1 MTRTIFAT
9 LTALALGATPAFA
22 CTEADVL
29 ARQDTLVSAIQALV
43 AVDPAK
49 AQAIVAKMQT
59 DMDAAAASGDE
70 AAVCTIIDTAVAEA
84 TG

>member
-1 MTRTIFAT
+1 MKRTIIAT
-9 LTALALGATPAFA
+9 LAAFTLATPALA

-29 ARQDTLVSAIQALV
+29 ARQDTLVSAIQNLV

-70 AAVCTIIDTAVAEA
+70 TAVCTIIDAAVAEA

>member
-1 MTRTIFAT
+1 MTRIVFAT
-9 LTALALGATPAFA
+9 LAALTFGATPALA
-22 CTEADVL
+22 CSEADVL
-29 ARQDTLVSAIQALV
+29 ARQDTLLSAIQALV

-59 DMDAAAASGDE
+59 DMDAAAAAGDE

>member
-1 MTRTIFAT
+1 MTRTIFAALTT
-9 LTALALGATPAFA
+9 LIIGTTPAFA

-49 AQAIVAKMQT
+49 AQAIVADMQT
-59 DMDAAAASGDE
+59 KMDAAAAAGDE
-70 AAVCTIIDTAVAEA
+70 AAVCEIIDTAVAEA